1 MIREIVKDETILR
14 QKSAPF
20 VFGEDDY
27 LIQDLLD
34 TANKHI
40 ENCAGLASIQIGVPK
55 KIILVKQKDN
65 YNVFINP
72 MIISKSIGTY
82 IAREGCLSVDG
93 TKLVK
98 RHRSVKVVWT
108 TPQGK
113 KKVQEFNGFVAE
125 IIQHE
130 CDHLHGIL
138 I

>member
-1 MIREIVKDETILR
+1 MIREIVKDETILK
-14 QKSAPF
+14 QKSVSF

-27 LIQDLLD
+27 LIQDMLD

-65 YNVFINP
+65 YSVFINP
-72 MIISKSIGTY
+72 MIIKKSLETY
-82 IAREGCLSVDG
+82 VANEGCLSVDG
-93 TKLVK
+93 IKPVK

-113 KKVQEFNGFVAE
+113 KKVQEFKGFIAE
-125 IIQHE
+125 VIQHE